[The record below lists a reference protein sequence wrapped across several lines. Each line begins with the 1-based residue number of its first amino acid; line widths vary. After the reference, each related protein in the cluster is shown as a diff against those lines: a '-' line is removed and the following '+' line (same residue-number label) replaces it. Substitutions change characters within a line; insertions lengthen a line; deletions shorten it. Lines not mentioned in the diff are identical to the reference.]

1 MFMENYLSGR
11 LYDGIQREETAV
23 MGGSSHSYMRTCE
36 HRLKKE
42 QQGGKIPREKKE
54 VSQKATGE
62 QAVRRMPDLYGYQ

>member
-11 LYDGIQREETAV
+11 LYDGIQRAETAV
-23 MGGSSHSYMRTCE
+23 MESSSYLRTCE
-36 HRLKKE
+36 HRLKKK

-62 QAVRRMPDLYGYQ
+62 QAVRRMPDL